1 MDAFSGRWELRAG
14 IRVPVIEPTPPGRRP
29 QPTVGEWT
37 PDKLRQAH
45 RRYAAGDTS
54 LLVREGERLYQRE
67 RKRAQRSGAMSPA
80 DRSWAE
86 KNAVKFSWDMDTRTN
101 RRASVTHTN

>member
-1 MDAFSGRWELRAG
+1 MDAFTGRWELRNG
-14 IRVPVIEPTPPGRRP
+14 IRVPIIEPTPPGRRP

-37 PDKLRQAH
+37 PARLRQAH

-67 RKRAQRSGAMSPA
+67 RKRAQRRGLSAT
-80 DRSWAE
+80 DREWAE
-86 KNAVKFSWDMDTRTN
+86 KAAVRGSWILDERANRT
-101 RRASVTHTN
+101 VTLTNTN